1 MNLKISFVKL
11 LVTILLIFC
20 LSEAYAQEHKVFK
33 HFDKKTMNNIK
44 IDYDK
49 DGDLD
54 FIYVGVIAD
63 RNQGRVYLIENKGDK
78 FAKPEY
84 IYSYPT
90 ISIKQYIE
98 IEHKDNLITINL
110 VGTSPKNVIT
120 KFAATIDNG
129 KFQGLLVPPVTS
141 KPCSN
146 PATKTLPLL
155 SSIRI

>member
-20 LSEAYAQEHKVFK
+20 ISEAYAQEHKVFK

-54 FIYVGVIAD
+54 FIYVGVIAN
-63 RNQGRVYLIENKGDK
+63 RNQGRVYLVENKGNK
-78 FAKPEY
+78 FGKPEY

-90 ISIKQYIE
+90 ISIKQNIE
-98 IEHKDNLITINL
+98 IQQKDNFITINL
-110 VGTSPKNVIT
+110 VGTSPENVKST
-120 KFAATIDNG
+120 FAAVINKKG
-129 KFQGLLVPPVTS
+129 FQGLLVPPVTS
-141 KPCSN
+141 GSLKKN
-146 PATKTLPLL
+146 
-155 SSIRI
+155 